1 METKPLL
8 YGLIG
13 FFIGGLLVSIAAT
26 TLDKP
31 EPSRTSDELSHSKM
45 LDCKDVD
52 KEKEHL
58 PTF

>member
-26 TLDKP
+26 TFERERLIEDA
-31 EPSRTSDELSHSKM
+31 PSDTHMRSTM
-45 LDCKDVD
+45 R
-52 KEKEHL
+52 
-58 PTF
+58 